1 MATSSAEALTHA
13 TTYHR
18 FMLGMKWVAISIGT
32 VVTLLVTWFATSAGF
47 LAGLFLAAIVFA
59 VGAWAMNHG
68 LNHSTEE
75 DDAELNA
82 VIHGGGAV

>member
-47 LAGLFLAAIVFA
+47 LVGLFFAAIVFA
-59 VGAWAMNHG
+59 VGAWAMSHG
-68 LNHSTEE
+68 LSHSTEE
-75 DDAELNA
+75 EDGELNA
-82 VIHGGGAV
+82 AIHGGRAT

>member
-1 MATSSAEALTHA
+1 MAASSAEALTHA

-18 FMLGMKWVAISIGT
+18 FMLGMKWVCISIGAMI
-32 VVTLLVTWFATSAGF
+32 TLLVTWFATPAGF
-47 LAGLFLAAIVFA
+47 WGGVFFAAIIFS

-75 DDAELNA
+75 EDGELNA
-82 VIHGGGAV
+82 AIHGGGAT

>member
-13 TTYHR
+13 NTYHR

-32 VVTLLVTWFATSAGF
+32 AVTLLVTWFATSAGF
-47 LAGLFLAAIVFA
+47 LVGLLFAAVVFA
-59 VGAWAMNHG
+59 VGAWAMSHG
-68 LNHSTEE
+68 LSHSTEE

-82 VIHGGGAV
+82 AIHGGGVT

>member
-18 FMLGMKWVAISIGT
+18 FMLGLKWVAISIGSII
-32 VVTLLVTWFATSAGF
+32 TLLVIWFATPAGF
-47 LAGLFLAAIVFA
+47 LVGLFCGAVVFV
-59 VGAWAMNHG
+59 VGAWAMSHG
-68 LNHSTEE
+68 LSHSTEE

-82 VIHGGGAV
+82 VIHGGSA

>member
-18 FMLGMKWVAISIGT
+18 FMLGMKWVCISIGT
-32 VVTLLVTWFATSAGF
+32 VVTLLVTWFATPMGF
-47 LAGLFLAAIVFA
+47 WGGLFCAIVVFA
-59 VGAWAMNHG
+59 VGAWAMG
-68 LNHSTEE
+68 QFLSHSTEE

-82 VIHGGGAV
+82 VIHGGGGA

>member
-13 TTYHR
+13 NTYHR
-18 FMLGMKWVAISIGT
+18 FMLGLKWVCISIGT

-47 LAGLFLAAIVFA
+47 LVGLFFAAIVFA
-59 VGAWAMNHG
+59 VGAWAMG
-68 LNHSTEE
+68 RFLSHSTEE

-82 VIHGGGAV
+82 AIHGGGAT